1 MATRRYDPDRRQRIV
16 DAAVRLVAREGVA
29 ALSHRAVAAEADV
42 PLGSTTYHFA
52 DREELLLATLRQVND
67 AWLAAFERWL
77 DTLDPALPLAGQLA
91 DFIRVCLADHR
102 ARTEVE
108 YELYVAGLRH
118 PAVRP
123 LAAACLD
130 AMAAALLR
138 RRLVP
143 DETTARA
150 LVALGDGLLLQLLLT
165 GRPYD
170 DTEAARAT
178 VAFARLLRETG
189 SPPPA
194 ATG

>member
-1 MATRRYDPDRRQRIV
+1 MSPRRHDPDRRRRIV
-16 DAAVRLVAREGVA
+16 DAAVRLIAERGVA

-52 DREELLLATLRQVND
+52 DRDELLLAALRQVND
-67 AWLAAFERWL
+67 AWLARWEVWAAAA
-77 DTLDPALPLAGQLA
+77 DPAKPLAPQA
-91 DFIRVCLADHR
+91 AAFVRSCLEDDR

-130 AMAAALLR
+130 AMAEALPR

-143 DETTARA
+143 DMATARA
-150 LVALGDGLLLQLLLT
+150 LVALGDGLTLQCLLT
-165 GRPYD
+165 NRPYD
-170 DTEAARAT
+170 AAQTTE
-178 VAFARLLRETG
+178 AFARLLNETG